1 VSRPVVQTSPTAI
14 AAILAGG
21 AGLRMGADVPKT
33 LLEIQGRSILDHSLR
48 RIIESGCVT
57 AVIIVASGSSLPTAQ
72 SLAQRTNAETGIP
85 VRVVGGGDTR
95 FKSGCEAI
103 RAIREGTSAGLPA
116 TADVVLFHD
125 AARPCVPVRVV
136 RNVVFAA
143 MRTGAALAAIPVDDT
158 IKRASDESNGRL
170 VESTI
175 DRLQLYRAQTPQ
187 AFRFDIALD
196 VFTRAAADGYDPTDD
211 AQLAERYGIAV
222 ELVTGDSKNIKVT
235 RPDDLALAEFFMKS
249 SLD

>member
-1 VSRPVVQTSPTAI
+1 MDERPTMAI

-21 AGLRMGADVPKT
+21 AGLRMESDVPKT

-48 RIIESGCVT
+48 RIIASGC
-57 AVIIVASGSSLPTAQ
+57 AVAVVIVASGAGLPAAK
-72 SLAQRTNAETGIP
+72 SLAQRVGAETGIP
-85 VRVVGGGDTR
+85 IRVIGGGETR

-103 RAIREGTSAGLPA
+103 RAIREETARGGLQA
-116 TADVVLFHD
+116 ADVVLFHD

-136 RNVVFAA
+136 RNVAQAA
-143 MRTGAALAAIPVDDT
+143 QRTGAALAAIPVDDT
-158 IKRASDESNGRL
+158 IKRASGAFNGRF

-175 DRLQLYRAQTPQ
+175 DRKSLFRAQTPQ

-196 VFTRAAADGYDPTDD
+196 VFARAEADGYDPTDD

-222 ELVTGDSKNIKVT
+222 ELVAGDARNIKVT
-235 RPDDLALAEFFMKS
+235 RPDDLALAEFIMKS